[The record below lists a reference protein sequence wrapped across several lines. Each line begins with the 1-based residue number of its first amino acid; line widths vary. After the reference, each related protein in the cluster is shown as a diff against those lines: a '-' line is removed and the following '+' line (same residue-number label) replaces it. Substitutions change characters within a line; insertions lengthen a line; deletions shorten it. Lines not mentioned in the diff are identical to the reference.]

1 MISKQDFLD
10 MIQKQIFPILSLHQR
25 EMKWLAIFSL
35 KRLILC
41 LYILFPVFWFVFST
55 ILDLIF
61 NSDFNPVI
69 SGLLSISICIFIV
82 LYLIHFSNNIS
93 NKIGKII
100 MPKIFSAL
108 NLEDHPETDKD
119 YNFLEN
125 LPNYGFLPYFDI
137 PFIFKSCI
145 LKKTYYD
152 LLAQFLGLWVDTKK
166 HSKRVFSGCLVSS
179 KKICLLNSSLL
190 ILDKQLKYN
199 PTQKELTKN
208 YPIKSLEKGL
218 RWKVIDCDNSWFSDN
233 FTVYGINIYNS
244 EVWHFYSKNSI
255 NKYSIARFAVKHIL
269 TIASYVL
276 VNKNSSVGYKEIIDC
291 GSIEKAKE
299 KGLVRIEV
307 KEYVVQDGDVVLFR
321 FNV

>member
-61 NSDFNPVI
+61 NTDFNPVI
-69 SGLLSISICIFIV
+69 SGLLSISIYIFIV

-166 HSKRVFSGCLVSS
+166 RSKRVFSGCLVSS

-218 RWKVIDCDNSWFSDN
+218 HWKVIDCDNSWFSDN

-244 EVWHFYSKNSI
+244 EKILASFYEGLKKLKSIYSVPTNILI
-255 NKYSIARFAVKHIL
+255 NKYGIFIAIETEDSPFP
-269 TIASYVL
+269 L
-276 VNKNSSVGYKEIIDC
+276 VNMDLKAYEKLYDTFKNLSELDAILSGFETKI
-291 GSIEKAKE
+291 
-299 KGLVRIEV
+299 
-307 KEYVVQDGDVVLFR
+307 
-321 FNV
+321 